1 MSVLWAGTYA
11 SLCANYPQ
19 RGEIPPILSYK
30 YRSINKQQILSNK
43 QQILSLS
50 INPNSWKIAYYYSHA
65 EPFPYKFY
73 LYRAKTGN
81 TRIETDIFDFANYS
95 FLKKKK

>member
-1 MSVLWAGTYA
+1 MPVCVPTIPKEVKYHLYCHTY
-11 SLCANYPQ
+11 
-19 RGEIPPILSYK
+19 
-30 YRSINKQQILSNK
+30 NKEQILTLN
-43 QQILSLS
+43 

-73 LYRAKTGN
+73 LYCAKTGN

-95 FLKKKK
+95 FLKK